1 MQRTAA
7 PLVLSAL
14 IPLLSI
20 AAAAE
25 PAHHTPSIP
34 ADSAAALERRLVA
47 QGFVDVRVVDST
59 IRVDLKYARPDNFM
73 KADVYG
79 AFDKC
84 YLRREAAEKLA
95 RANAHLRELHPT
107 WSLLVADGLR
117 PRRVQ
122 RRMWRLVR
130 GTPMQRYVANPRW
143 GSMHNYGCAVDL
155 TIADSAGN
163 RLDMGCPI
171 DHFGPLSQPCLE
183 KQYLRDG
190 TLTEQQ
196 VANRRLL
203 RRVMTT
209 AGFTP
214 LAIEWWHF
222 NAFDKKTIRERYSIV
237 E

>member
-1 MQRTAA
+1 MHKT
-7 PLVLSAL
+7 VTTVFLSAF
-14 IPLLSI
+14 ISSLSMP
-20 AAAAE
+20 AAAE
-25 PAHHTPSIP
+25 PAHATPSIP
-34 ADSAAALERRLVA
+34 PDSVAVLEQRLVS
-47 QGFVDVRVVDST
+47 QGFVDVCLVDST

-73 KADVYG
+73 KTNVYG
-79 AFDKC
+79 AFNKC

-95 RANAHLRELHPT
+95 RANAHLRTLRPG

-122 RRMWRLVR
+122 RRMWDIVQ
-130 GTPMQRYVANPRW
+130 GTPMQRYVANPRG

-163 RLDMGCPI
+163 ELDMGCPI
-171 DHFGPLSQPCLE
+171 DHFGPLSQPRLE
-183 KQYLRDG
+183 EQYLREG

-203 RRVMTT
+203 RTVMTA